1 MKLIENNAKFN
12 SNNTIKNKVEYYTI
26 KLVSYQRKDKINM
39 KISIEAL
46 TEILNLQKEK
56 QPLIHC
62 ISSMVT
68 MNDLAQ
74 GILSYNGKPIMAPGI
89 DEVGEITTS
98 AKALLIN
105 IGTLDSNRIAAMEK
119 SLRIATRKNRPVVL
133 DLVGVDISLFR
144 REIALVFLTRYKIDV
159 IKGNVSEIKSLVDK
173 KVKKN
178 KDSKDD
184 IDLKIYKSPKDKL
197 HLKDTNEVEE
207 KRAEKINKIQ
217 NMNSEKLNSFV
228 IKEDYDFRERMR
240 LFSKRYKTIL
250 IVTGNNNENYIT
262 DGFSEFFISNGN
274 EKFTKVVGVSSILAG
289 LISVGIAVA
298 RTNAERVQAVLIAI
312 MTMGVSQEIAYE
324 KVGEYKG
331 LMSLKNSL
339 IDEISLIDN
348 DKLQERG
355 KIAYVFKR

>member
-1 MKLIENNAKFN
+1 
-12 SNNTIKNKVEYYTI
+12 
-26 KLVSYQRKDKINM
+26 M

-46 TEILNLQKEK
+46 TEILSLQKEK

-133 DLVGVDISLFR
+133 DSVGVDISFFR

-159 IKGNVSEIKSLVDK
+159 IKGNVSEIKSLLDK
-173 KVKKN
+173 RIKKN
-178 KDSKDD
+178 RDSKEERD
-184 IDLKIYKSPKDKL
+184 IKIYKNQRDKL
-197 HLKDTNEVEE
+197 HVKETNDADLKKDIEV
-207 KRAEKINKIQ
+207 NNIQ
-217 NMNSEKLNSFV
+217 NLNSEKTEGNS
-228 IKEDYDFRERMR
+228 IKDDYEFRERMR

-250 IVTGNNNENYIT
+250 VATGNSNENYIT

-274 EKFTKVVGVSSILAG
+274 EKFTKVVGVGSILAG
-289 LISVGIAVA
+289 LISVGIAIA
-298 RTNAERVQAVLIAI
+298 RNNAEKVQAVLIAI
-312 MTMGVSQEIAYE
+312 MTMGVSQEIAHE
-324 KVGEYKG
+324 KVGEVKG

-339 IDEISLIDN
+339 IDEISLINN
-348 DKLQERG
+348 DKLQARG